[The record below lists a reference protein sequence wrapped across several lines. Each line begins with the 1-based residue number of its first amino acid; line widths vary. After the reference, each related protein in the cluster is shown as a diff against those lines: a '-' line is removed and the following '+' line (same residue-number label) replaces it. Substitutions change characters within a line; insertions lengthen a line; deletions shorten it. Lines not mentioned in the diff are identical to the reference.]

1 MVRDIVTELLLVVPF
16 YILHF
21 AKNRVNHEALYKVW
35 SRRDGV
41 SFSGLAPHAA
51 ATTSHCMKC
60 CKGRCTFNASI
71 KPITMTEGSEY
82 TLFLILLHNNS
93 CSSQTFGLHSEKHST
108 PSSGEPFHTRLFST
122 ATLQI
127 KYKQFKVSQRH

>member
-16 YILHF
+16 YILHV

-41 SFSGLAPHAA
+41 SFFGLAPHAA
-51 ATTSHCMKC
+51 AATSHCMKC

-71 KPITMTEGSEY
+71 KPITMTEGSEN

-93 CSSQTFGLHSEKHST
+93 CSSQTFGLHSKKHST

-127 KYKQFKVSQRH
+127 KYKQFKVS